1 MLPPKARSPMRGKSE
16 RAPAKV
22 GFGKRDKLPDSKR
35 STLRQQRA
43 LALWRGSKPVAGTP
57 ADGYL
62 TAKKPTVGGDAPAI
76 RQRDSEPTQEP
87 TAAVTSAATVTSPNH
102 PLIDEMR
109 CGLPPTDNF
118 NPSAS
123 GLSGPYRGVC
133 NFRRT

>member
-1 MLPPKARSPMRGKSE
+1 MRGKGE

-22 GFGKRDKLPDSKR
+22 SFGKRDKRPDSKR

-62 TAKKPTVGGDAPAI
+62 TAKKPTVGSDALAI

-87 TAAVTSAATVTSPNH
+87 TAAATGAA
-102 PLIDEMR
+102 
-109 CGLPPTDNF
+109 
-118 NPSAS
+118 AS
-123 GLSGPYRGVC
+123 HDTGIASQQQALGAIAGRGA
-133 NFRRT
+133 RLA